1 LRHRKAVTRHGI
13 DYTGASVTL
22 PITVVIPVRSEAQLI
37 AECITRLKRFA
48 RIVVIDSGSTDGT
61 PEIASRLGAEVVDFR
76 WNGKFPK
83 KRNWFLRNCR
93 IETPWVLFLDAD
105 EFVDDRF
112 CDELA
117 TVLPTTRHS
126 GFWLNYHRWFLGHR
140 LRHGESNRKL
150 ALFRVGMGEYER
162 IDDVGCSALDMEIHE
177 HPIMI
182 GSVGEIQTPIDH
194 RDFRNMEHWLAKHN
208 HYSTW
213 EAHRIAALRNSEDLA
228 WAVFSRRQ
236 RMKYAALGRWWLPP
250 THFIYSYVLRLGF
263 LDGYAGFAYA
273 LAKCFYFWQVGVK
286 LAELS
291 QPRPS
296 ASEARA

>member
-1 LRHRKAVTRHGI
+1 MP
-13 DYTGASVTL
+13 L

-37 AECITRLKRFA
+37 AECISRLGRFE
-48 RIVVIDSGSTDGT
+48 RIVVVDSGSTDGT
-61 PEIASRLGAEVVDFR
+61 PDIARRMGAEVVDFK

-83 KRNWFLRNCR
+83 KRNWILRNHPIR
-93 IETPWVLFLDAD
+93 TPWVMFLDAD

-112 CDELA
+112 CDELQSI
-117 TVLPTTRHS
+117 LPTTRHS
-126 GFWLNYHRWFLGHR
+126 GFWLNYHRWFLGRR
-140 LRHGESNRKL
+140 LEHGESNRKL
-150 ALFRVGMGEYER
+150 ALFRLGMGEYER

-182 GSVGEIQTPIDH
+182 GSVGEIRTPIDH
-194 RDFRNMEHWLAKHN
+194 RDFRSMEHWLAKHN

-213 EAHRIAALRNSEDLA
+213 EAHRIAALRESDAMA

-250 THFIYSYVLRLGF
+250 THFVYSYILRRGF

-273 LAKCFYFWQVGVK
+273 LSKCFYFWQVGVK
-286 LAELS
+286 LRELRDRK
-291 QPRPS
+291 PLPEGT
-296 ASEARA
+296 AS